1 MELGLGAEPDMD
13 SYNHPLELK
22 SKLEEQ
28 EEIAYGNARMRFTEE
43 ENKLNQ
49 LKEQKLGYEGQYRE
63 LISNQLNVNMIRS
76 VQAAIEMMK
85 RKIKQQII
93 VVESAEK
100 SLEIARERLN
110 KAMVER
116 KTYERLK
123 EKAFDQFKI
132 EVDQAE
138 QKEIDELVSYKF
150 NCHTT

>member
-1 MELGLGAEPDMD
+1 MAKFIFRM
-13 SYNHPLELK
+13 NNILELK
-22 SKLEEQ
+22 TKLEEQ
-28 EEIAYGNARMRFTEE
+28 EEIAYGNARMRLTEE
-43 ENKLNQ
+43 ENKLSH
-49 LKEQKLGYEGQYRE
+49 LKEQKYGYEEQYRE
-63 LISNQLNVNMIRS
+63 LISNQLNINMIRS
-76 VQAAIEMMK
+76 VQAAIDMMK

-100 SLEIARERLN
+100 SLEIARDRLN
-110 KAMVER
+110 KAMIER

-123 EKAFDQFKI
+123 EKAFEQFKI

>member
-1 MELGLGAEPDMD
+1 MAKFIFRM
-13 SYNHPLELK
+13 NNILELK
-22 SKLEEQ
+22 TKLEEQ

-76 VQAAIEMMK
+76 VQAAIDMMK

-100 SLEIARERLN
+100 SLEIARDRLN